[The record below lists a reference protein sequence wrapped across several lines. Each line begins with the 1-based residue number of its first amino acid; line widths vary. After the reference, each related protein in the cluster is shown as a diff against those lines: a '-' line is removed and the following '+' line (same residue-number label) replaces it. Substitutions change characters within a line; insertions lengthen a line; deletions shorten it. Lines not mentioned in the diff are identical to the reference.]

1 MVEIA
6 PSELIIPGK
15 SPFRHNNIP
24 SQAPYDT
31 LSVPTS
37 DIIISPQKNKKE
49 LTFFDFLL
57 DEQHT
62 HVASSRQHGTMALIQ
77 SDPRSERYHAR
88 AREKHAHMRARIYDI
103 ISSIT
108 HMFDHM

>member
-1 MVEIA
+1 M
-6 PSELIIPGK
+6 LIK
-15 SPFRHNNIP
+15 CSSPMQI
-24 SQAPYDT
+24 T
-31 LSVPTS
+31 
-37 DIIISPQKNKKE
+37 QKNKKE

-62 HVASSRQHGTMALIQ
+62 HVASSRQHGTMALIR

-103 ISSIT
+103 
-108 HMFDHM
+108 DHAHVRSHVKIRTLR